1 MTTIVSGM
9 MRIAHKSDAEI
20 RQLYTTARSA
30 GVTVF
35 DHADIYG
42 GSHACERR
50 YAQALALSP
59 AERAEITLQTKT
71 GISLEPAMYDH
82 SYEHIVAEV
91 EESLRAL
98 RTDYLDMLLLH
109 RPDALVEPDEVARA
123 FDELEASGKVRAFG
137 VSNHTPAQIELLKTA
152 VQQPLNVNQVQFS
165 LAHADL
171 VVEGMTCNTAGPA
184 LSGLMEHARLNG
196 ITLQAWSPLTG
207 DAGSLLNAQA
217 YPELNTELAQ
227 LAREYDVAPSAIA
240 VAWIAR
246 HPVGFDVVLGSTDP
260 SHFLDGAAGANIRLT
275 REEWYR
281 LYRAAGHPLP

>member
-1 MTTIVSGM
+1 MTKIVSGM
-9 MRIAHKSDAEI
+9 MRIAHKSDADI
-20 RQLYTTARSA
+20 RQLYATARSA

-42 GSHACERR
+42 GGHACERR
-50 YAQALALSP
+50 YAQALALNP
-59 AERAEITLQTKT
+59 TERAEITLQTKT
-71 GISLEPAMYDH
+71 GISLEPTMYDH

-98 RTDYLDMLLLH
+98 QTDYLDVLLLH
-109 RPDALVEPDEVARA
+109 RPDALVQPEEVARA
-123 FDELEASGKVRAFG
+123 FDELETSGKVRAFG

-152 VQQPLNVNQVQFS
+152 VRQPLTVNQVQFS

-171 VVEGMTCNTAGPA
+171 VAEGMTFNTAGPA
-184 LSGLMEHARLNG
+184 LSSLVDYARLNG

-207 DAGSLLNAQA
+207 DAGTLLNAQA
-217 YPELNTELAQ
+217 YPELNTELEQ
-227 LAREYDVAPSAIA
+227 LARVYDVAPSAVA

-246 HPVGFDVVLGSTDP
+246 HPVGFDIVLGSTTP
-260 SHFLDGAAGANIRLT
+260 SHFLDAAAGASVRLT

-281 LYRAAGHPLP
+281 LYRAAGHSLP